1 MARGGVGSLA
11 AGRGRRQHS
20 HVSAGRHPLA
30 RAARAAGVRDQRVL
44 GALTAVP
51 RAAYV
56 PAESVGEADRDRPI
70 PIPGGQVTTQPSLV
84 AAMVEALALCGDERV
99 LEIGAGLGYEAA
111 VMARLAREVWTLE
124 RRPELAA
131 AAARNLAAQGVA
143 NVHVVVRDG
152 SEGLPDEA
160 PFDAI
165 VVAAAFPVVP
175 VPLVTQLAE
184 DGRLVQP
191 IGPGGAEDV
200 TLFRRDA
207 SGRLVRERSIVGAFF
222 VPLYGRYGYS
232 ADR

>member
-1 MARGGVGSLA
+1 VT
-11 AGRGRRQHS
+11 
-20 HVSAGRHPLA
+20 AGRHPLA

-44 GALTAVP
+44 DALTAVP

-56 PAESVGEADRDRPI
+56 PADSVGEADRDRPI

-84 AAMVEALALCGDERV
+84 AAMVEALALQGHERV

-111 VMARLAREVWTLE
+111 VLSRLASEVWTLE
-124 RRPELAA
+124 RRPELAK

-143 NVHVVVRDG
+143 NVHVITSDG
-152 SEGLPDEA
+152 SEGLPDRA

-175 VPLVTQLAE
+175 APLVNQLAD

-207 SGRLVRERSIVGAFF
+207 SGRLVRERSITGAYF

-232 ADR
+232 ADP